1 MNERF
6 QEYPKLKEL
15 IRLKVTDLYFIKII
29 MSLFYLYHSVVHI
42 TPLWNYV
49 IFTLYKQEKCTGPK
63 IYFRICFCDFY
74 SLSQNNFMLYSIII
88 IIIYLSLI

>member
-29 MSLFYLYHSVVHI
+29 MSLFYLYHSVVRAH
-42 TPLWNYV
+42 YS
-49 IFTLYKQEKCTGPK
+49 TLELCY
-63 IYFRICFCDFY
+63 IYAV
-74 SLSQNNFMLYSIII
+74 
-88 IIIYLSLI
+88 